1 MFGVIRGI
9 YRGAKR
15 YPMTAKR
22 GHNYYK
28 GTGSGSTGMHT
39 RRGGYIIDWNKV
51 RTFKVPDLN
60 DCNVC
65 CVLYSFEVCEKQ
77 RCRHKSERLVPH
89 NAKPPYNGAFTAD
102 NYLKSAT
109 PDESAT
115 EP

>member
-77 RCRHKSERLVPH
+77 RCRHKSERLVPY
-89 NAKPPYNGAFTAD
+89 ALDLPRFYYGLDTSCTD
-102 NYLKSAT
+102 RSSST
-109 PDESAT
+109 S
-115 EP
+115 